1 MGAMTATR
9 PPVPKS
15 ERRRKRR
22 GRSAEQGI
30 LMNPSGPSLQSRILL
45 ELCRRVVR
53 PVVRIAP
60 ITAAGIRA
68 AFLIDVLAGLRRM
81 PGGIACDAVQLPGLR
96 LEIVRQVDRMAHHS
110 DGVVLYF
117 HGGGFITCGPNTHR
131 PIVADI
137 SRRTGMPVINVGYR
151 QLPRTKIEGS
161 VEDCLAAYRW
171 LLAQGADP
179 TKIVFAGD
187 SAGGFLVF
195 ATALKAIEEGLPAP
209 GGLIGI
215 SPLLDLD
222 CTAKFAHR
230 NAELDAF
237 VAMPGLA
244 AVCKLGAEVDGA
256 IDPLLSPVNGALAEL
271 PPTLLVSAEDEV
283 LRCDAELMAARLWAA
298 GVPAE
303 LQLWRG
309 QVHAFPAVAP
319 QLPESRAVLAGI
331 TRFVR
336 SRTNEAAGRGRD
348 RIA

>member
-1 MGAMTATR
+1 MTAMTATQ
-9 PPVPKS
+9 PPKPKA
-15 ERRRKRR
+15 RRKRR
-22 GRSAEQGI
+22 RRAADQAV
-30 LMNPSGPSLQSRILL
+30 LMNPSGVSLQSRIVL

-53 PVVRIAP
+53 PVVRVAP
-60 ITAAGIRA
+60 ITAAGVRA
-68 AFLIDVLAGLRRM
+68 AFLIDVLAGLRRI
-81 PGGIACDAVQLPGLR
+81 PGGIACDHVQLPDLR
-96 LEIVRQVDRMAHHS
+96 LEIVRQVDRMAQHN

-117 HGGGFITCGPNTHR
+117 HGGGFVTCGTNTHR
-131 PIVADI
+131 PVVADL
-137 SRRTGMPVINVGYR
+137 SRRTAMPVVNVGYR
-151 QLPRTKIEGS
+151 QLPKTKIAGS
-161 VEDCLAAYRW
+161 VEDCLTAYRW

-209 GGLIGI
+209 AGLIGI

-222 CTAKFAHR
+222 CTEKFAHG
-230 NAELDAF
+230 NAKLDAF

-244 AVCKLGAEVDGA
+244 AVCQLGAAVDGV

-283 LRCDAELMAARLWAA
+283 LRCDAELMAARLWEA
-298 GVPAE
+298 GVRAE

-309 QVHAFPAVAP
+309 QVHAFPALAP

-336 SRTNEAAGRGRD
+336 ARTSAPAGAGRGR
-348 RIA
+348 IA